1 MSPAIPIKDSW
12 KFCPQCGAATDVVG
26 RHPFACGKCEYRHY
40 FSPCTAVGALIVD
53 EQDRM
58 LFIVRGKAPGAGR
71 LGLPGGF
78 VDARETAE
86 QALVREVG
94 EELSLQVT
102 GFEYL
107 ASFPNVYAFAGVV
120 IDVTDLFFV
129 ARVASFDSIAPQE
142 GEVTDW
148 KFVAPQDVTSE
159 MLAFDTHRLAVEA
172 YLGQG
177 ARDRQS

>member
-12 KFCPQCGAATDVVG
+12 KFCPQCGAAANVVG
-26 RHPFACGKCEYRHY
+26 QHPFHCRKCEYRHY

-53 EQDRM
+53 AAGHM
-58 LFIVRGKAPGAGR
+58 LFIVRGKDPGAGK

-94 EELSLQVT
+94 EELNLQVT
-102 GFEYL
+102 EFSYL
-107 ASFPNVYAFAGVV
+107 ASFPNVYAYAGVI

-129 ARVASFDSIAPQE
+129 AHVASFDSITAQA

-148 KFVAPQDVTSE
+148 KFVAPGSVTGD
-159 MLAFDTHRLAVEA
+159 MLAFDTHRLAIDA
-172 YLGQG
+172 YRKHTAADG
-177 ARDRQS
+177 R